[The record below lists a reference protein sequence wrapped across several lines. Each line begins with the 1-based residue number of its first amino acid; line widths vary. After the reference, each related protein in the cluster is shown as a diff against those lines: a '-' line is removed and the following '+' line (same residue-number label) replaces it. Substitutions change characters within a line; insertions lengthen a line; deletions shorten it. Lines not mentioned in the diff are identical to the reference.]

1 MKNQNL
7 EEFFKN
13 SSSLQ
18 KSIFFIISLFFIIIF
33 IFQIV
38 IEPLNKQEE
47 DLKQEIISLKQSI
60 KNENPKALKKQ
71 EEFLKKELLKEKTK
85 LAKLR
90 ENLNIIESKIYS
102 LPYFYKEEKFAKE
115 LERILKR
122 SIEKNIQIISIK
134 RLKNDTNETNDA
146 LKEIKKIKI
155 QGKGDFKNIVYFIN
169 DIEEADILSD
179 IRDVK
184 LKKGKR
190 EVIFSLVWTLYG
202 IKL

>member
-1 MKNQNL
+1 MNKQNL
-7 EEFFKN
+7 EEFLKN

-18 KSIFFIISLFFIIIF
+18 KSIFFIISLFLITIF
-33 IFQIV
+33 IFQII
-38 IEPLNKQEE
+38 IEPLNEREE
-47 DLKQEIISLKQSI
+47 NLKQEIISLKQSI
-60 KNENPKALKKQ
+60 KNENPKTLKKQ

-90 ENLNIIESKIYS
+90 EDLNIIESKIYS

-115 LERILKR
+115 LERILKK

-134 RLKNDTNETNDA
+134 RLKNDTNKTINA

-155 QGKGDFKNIVYFIN
+155 QGKGDFKNIVYFIS

-179 IRDVK
+179 IKDIK
-184 LKKGKR
+184 LKKGKG
-190 EVIFSLVWTLYG
+190 EVIFSLVWILYG
-202 IKL
+202 IQL